1 MPSDTISVNL
11 THSRLDLNQVS
22 YYTPLLVYKCAK
34 IKLNTVSPKN
44 KILYLNINDYEK
56 AIGALEKEGNN
67 GDDEFN
73 AEKEYLKQAI
83 QSFFAEDDK
92 GLRAVTL
99 AIYKD
104 TAEAKGIKE
113 LFKRSRNSFIVFI
126 NTYASNNDGG
136 DGLTIY
142 KDDYVNFKDPA
153 HFFVFAT
160 KESEVKELFKNGSN
174 SKSKIIVIHSKG
186 TQQLHLRFV
195 SKYLHEASMF
205 HAVNPYGL
213 TFSGINPITNSEEI
227 TKLRQANINFYSH
240 LNESGLDGF
249 PAFKEGICLDSSPID
264 EIFTYD
270 YIKYEFIAELIR
282 IWNLNNRQNSKLS
295 ALQLSGQRDTA
306 YSAAI
311 ACKLK
316 EFVDAGIIVSYS
328 KLKIQISSS
337 AALKL
342 FLSLSIT
349 YNYSMKGVV
358 LNITTQDIQS
368 YQNSLKEVE

>member
-1 MPSDTISVNL
+1 MPADTISVNL

-22 YYTPLLVYKCAK
+22 YYTPLLVYKCSK
-34 IKLNTVSPKN
+34 IKLNTTSPKY
-44 KILYLNINDYEK
+44 KILYLNINDYEQ
-56 AIGALEKEGNN
+56 AIDALEKEGSN

-73 AEKEYLKQAI
+73 KEKEYLKQAI
-83 QSFFAEDDK
+83 QAFFAEDDK
-92 GLRAVTL
+92 GLRSVTL
-99 AIYKD
+99 VIYKE
-104 TAEAKGIKE
+104 TTEAKGIKE
-113 LFKRSRNSFIVFI
+113 LFKRSRNAFIVFI
-126 NTYASNNDGG
+126 NTYASNNNGG

-142 KDDYVNFKDPA
+142 KDDYTNFKDPA
-153 HFFVFAT
+153 HFFVFGT
-160 KESEVKELFKNGSN
+160 KESEIKELFKNGSN

-186 TQQLHLRFV
+186 DQQLHLRFT
-195 SKYLHEASMF
+195 SKYLHEASIF

-213 TFSGINPITNSEEI
+213 TFSSINPITDSTEI

-240 LNESGLDGF
+240 LNETGLDGF
-249 PAFKEGICLDSSPID
+249 PAFKEGICLDSTPID

-295 ALQLSGQRDTA
+295 ELQLSGQRDNA

-311 ACKLK
+311 ECKLK
-316 EFVDAGIIVSYS
+316 ELIDSGLIVSYS
-328 KLKIQISSS
+328 KLKIQISAS

-342 FLSLSIT
+342 FLSINIT
-349 YNYSMKGVV
+349 YNHSMKGVV

-368 YQNSLKEVE
+368 YQNSLKEVK

>member
-22 YYTPLLVYKCAK
+22 YYTPLLIYKCSK
-34 IKLNTVSPKN
+34 IKLNTASPKN

-67 GDDEFN
+67 GNDEFN
-73 AEKEYLKQAI
+73 NEKEYLKQAI

-142 KDDYVNFKDPA
+142 KDDYANFKDPA
-153 HFFVFAT
+153 HFFVFVT

-195 SKYLHEASMF
+195 SKYLH
-205 HAVNPYGL
+205 
-213 TFSGINPITNSEEI
+213 
-227 TKLRQANINFYSH
+227 
-240 LNESGLDGF
+240 
-249 PAFKEGICLDSSPID
+249 KEGICLDSSPID

-311 ACKLK
+311 SCKLK

-337 AALKL
+337 ASLKL